1 MDTALLLFLLNIGVS
16 IALLDQGL
24 GPSFT
29 DMIQQL
35 NSSISNEL
43 TKLKQEHALA
53 QQEILA
59 LKQELETMS
68 TTDRTKEEQRTFLR
82 ERFLRLMAALNGQ
95 EAEVSMFEKTKVTCV
110 LGPVDIDL
118 QHIQVHELVTPMGII
133 PDAVLRSSD
142 VISLTVPDL
151 KPGHS

>member
-1 MDTALLLFLLNIGVS
+1 
-16 IALLDQGL
+16 
-24 GPSFT
+24 
-29 DMIQQL
+29 
-35 NSSISNEL
+35 
-43 TKLKQEHALA
+43 
-53 QQEILA
+53 
-59 LKQELETMS
+59 MS